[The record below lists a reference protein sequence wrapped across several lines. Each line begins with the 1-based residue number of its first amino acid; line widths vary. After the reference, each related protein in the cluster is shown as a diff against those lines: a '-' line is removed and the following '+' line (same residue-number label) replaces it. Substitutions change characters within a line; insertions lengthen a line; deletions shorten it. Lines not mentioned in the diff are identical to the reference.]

1 MSITIVFATKGV
13 WSTETGLN
21 KAAADSRM
29 YDREMIDTLE
39 SAFRFTPPGTAMTE
53 PYMRAINQR
62 IAARGAKPCTLDLFR
77 VLPNQNHE
85 IVRTT
90 TGERVVITECAQ
102 PSPKNRCVFTAVA
115 IATMGQWSTVST
127 LSDAER
133 EARCFG
139 PNLVRKVGTCRDQQ
153 ELFKFITEKASI
165 YGAVESLFLKLE
177 VRYVEVGQEFK
188 IEVRQSES
196 GMSFY
201 EVITFPGDTPQ
212 RSYVA

>member
-77 VLPNQNHE
+77 TRRREKVSFFVLLAFWVCILYP
-85 IVRTT
+85 IFLR
-90 TGERVVITECAQ
+90 
-102 PSPKNRCVFTAVA
+102 
-115 IATMGQWSTVST
+115 
-127 LSDAER
+127 SDLAGR
-133 EARCFG
+133 
-139 PNLVRKVGTCRDQQ
+139 L
-153 ELFKFITEKASI
+153 L
-165 YGAVESLFLKLE
+165 
-177 VRYVEVGQEFK
+177 
-188 IEVRQSES
+188 
-196 GMSFY
+196 
-201 EVITFPGDTPQ
+201 
-212 RSYVA
+212 